1 MNHKY
6 TAIIFERLRK
16 GEFICS
22 NSTDTETVRLY
33 DWIDSPEHFEE
44 LCNYFSAINFS
55 LEKGD
60 EYYHFSKKQEKYDI
74 ERKLEAA
81 YRWIDMLDF
90 LKSFDN
96 SFGSGY
102 SLSASE
108 ILRKIKA
115 DAILKTKADG
125 LRGSLKVDEKAIY
138 EELVEKLIDQL
149 VKEGFAEVETD
160 AVFKSYKVLS
170 SIKYLETLVSSINIP
185 EEFSNEI
192 PK

>member
-6 TAIIFERLRK
+6 TAVIFDRLRK

-22 NSTDTETVRLY
+22 NSTDTEIVRLY
-33 DWIDSPEHFEE
+33 DWIDVPEHFEE
-44 LCNYFSAINFS
+44 LCNYFSAINFF

-60 EYYHFSKKQEKYDI
+60 EYYHFSKKHEKSDI

-81 YRWIDMLDF
+81 FRWIDMLDF

-125 LRGSLKVDEKAIY
+125 LRGSLKIDEKAIY

-170 SIKYLETLVSSINIP
+170 SIKYLEILVNSINIP
-185 EEFSNEI
+185 EEISNEI